1 MKIKIQYTIIIS
13 ILTLLVVNI
22 VLFAHSAVLA
32 DEAVKIEKD
41 LKKIK
46 LDNLELEKDL
56 YTSISLKNLQYMAP
70 FLGFT
75 KKSQPF
81 FFDNPS
87 FASLN

>member
-1 MKIKIQYTIIIS
+1 MKIKIQYITIIS
-13 ILTLLVVNI
+13 ILALLIINI

-32 DEAVKIEKD
+32 DEAVKIEKN
-41 LKKIK
+41 LKKTR
-46 LDNLELEKDL
+46 LDNLELEKEL
-56 YTSISLKNLQYMAP
+56 YTAMSLKNLQYMAP